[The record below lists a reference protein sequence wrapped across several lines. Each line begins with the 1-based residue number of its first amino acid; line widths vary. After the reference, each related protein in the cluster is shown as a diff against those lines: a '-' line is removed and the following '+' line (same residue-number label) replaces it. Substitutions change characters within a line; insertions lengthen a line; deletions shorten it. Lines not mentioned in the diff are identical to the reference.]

1 MATKTILPVAL
12 FFQNPALIEAIAVA
26 LAFPP
31 ESAHTQCLPSYR
43 TVHTEGGWSRQ
54 DMLTLASVCL
64 AIVGIMIG
72 ALMASPKAHCTGYL
86 RKRRLRRQDDA
97 HSRLHERYNDFLR
110 FQEYLELVGRGD

>member
-72 ALMASPKAHCTGYL
+72 ALMASPKAREWLCKPFKSETGPT
-86 RKRRLRRQDDA
+86 RLFRSSQSPSSQD
-97 HSRLHERYNDFLR
+97 
-110 FQEYLELVGRGD
+110 